1 MREDEGAGP
10 CPECG
15 TTGAHAGQLVCQGC
29 LVPFALMRP
38 VRHATGGA
46 EYAGEA
52 RGGTDAGYAGHADDA
67 VDAQG
72 REHAD
77 DMGDDMDATDAL
89 PQVGG
94 PAGRE
99 AEHARVI
106 RLIPGA
112 LQRAAQTRRDAPS
125 QALRLCFPGDETVTV
140 EPGGRVRLGRDP
152 RLCPAVK
159 FLAAHDNLSRLH
171 ATFGVEADG
180 SAWITDEDSTNGT
193 FVHGY
198 RLKALEPAAVRPG
211 DTVRLAADLTVRIAL

>member
-1 MREDEGAGP
+1 MRVDEGAGP

-15 TTGAHAGQLVCQGC
+15 TTGAHAGQLVCRGC

-38 VRHATGGA
+38 PYQPAEPAAPAEPAEPAGGA
-46 EYAGEA
+46 K
-52 RGGTDAGYAGHADDA
+52 GTSDP
-67 VDAQG
+67 
-72 REHAD
+72 
-77 DMGDDMDATDAL
+77 DATDAL
-89 PQVGG
+89 PQVGA
-94 PAGRE
+94 PHGRE
-99 AEHARVI
+99 AEHTRVI
-106 RLIPGA
+106 QVIPGS
-112 LQRAAQTRRDAPS
+112 LSRATQTRRDAPS
-125 QALRLCFPGDETVTV
+125 RALRLCFPGDETVTV

-211 DTVRLAADLTVRIAL
+211 DTVRLAADLTVRIAF